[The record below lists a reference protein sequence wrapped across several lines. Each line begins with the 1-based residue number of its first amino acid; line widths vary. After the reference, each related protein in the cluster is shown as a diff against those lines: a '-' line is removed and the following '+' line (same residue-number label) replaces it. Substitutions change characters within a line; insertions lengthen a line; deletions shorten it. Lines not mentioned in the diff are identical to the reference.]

1 MILFTTL
8 PTKIIR
14 RYQIY
19 SYLFSIIIKFFQI
32 FWSEW
37 NPRFKSDSKEVVK
50 PNKHLFTFIKFISFQ
65 SHLLR
70 LSVHIF
76 MQDCIYILLTFCML
90 SINDL
95 ARLCP
100 LFNLFTNR
108 YVQTFQIYLSS
119 DVENFFVSWVYSS
132 SITLFSILIT

>member
-76 MQDCIYILLTFCML
+76 MQDCIHICH
-90 SINDL
+90 L